1 MRVKKSERDAKKKK
15 RRIVDTFSV
24 RYETHFIFWDIRP
37 ILNRYYRDICSTYHL
52 SAQVLLDDT
61 TRKMK
66 EHRNGK
72 ITKKSNIS
80 QNKIAVSLVAVLLGY
95 PEVKRTRDREPA

>member
-1 MRVKKSERDAKKKK
+1 MQKK

-37 ILNRYYRDICSTYHL
+37 ILNRYYRDICSAYHL

-66 EHRNGK
+66 EHE
-72 ITKKSNIS
+72 KKKKKN
-80 QNKIAVSLVAVLLGY
+80 NEEK
-95 PEVKRTRDREPA
+95 